1 MQSHAAELTYKTV
14 LFSLN
19 TPDQP
24 LFLVGGVLFV
34 TPSLP
39 IRWQKDFC
47 WIKGS
52 CSDSSFHRHIPFFV
66 CELHHLKFIKS
77 CHPHH
82 PHSSNA
88 VDRYHSIPAPLCS
101 QLYSIC
107 VSALSVTVTVITV
120 EADHNLL
127 ILVLVF
133 IKPDLYWL
141 HIACFFLWQISLHTL
156 LYVYVY
162 IEHLVITGSNQFKPQ
177 TVAFNVS
184 IL

>member
-34 TPSLP
+34 TSSLP

-127 ILVLVF
+127 ILVLIF

-141 HIACFFLWQISLHTL
+141 HIACFFDKFHSTHSCMCTC
-156 LYVYVY
+156 
-162 IEHLVITGSNQFKPQ
+162 
-177 TVAFNVS
+177 
-184 IL
+184 ILNIL